1 MVWPIIV
8 ESYLDEIGE
17 SMTGTTGEQ
26 QLESGEVQHRL
37 PRRDEADGNVY
48 QQCTVSR
55 DAVISTAKWREVCSI
70 DEKSQ
75 VHSQA
80 HRPLGL
86 IFNE

>member
-1 MVWPIIV
+1 VR
-8 ESYLDEIGE
+8 
-17 SMTGTTGEQ
+17 
-26 QLESGEVQHRL
+26 HRL
-37 PRRDEADGNVY
+37 PRRDEADGNAY

-55 DAVISTAKWREVCSI
+55 DAVSILKSREVCSI